1 MKLFQNTFARII
13 IFIIFGSILF
23 SLLLITIE
31 VMAMTFPDIKLAILI
46 SILRFAPYYFVL
58 LLSLNWLLISLIHG
72 LFIGLFFEVV
82 YRWIQKK
89 NLNN

>member
-46 SILRFAPYYFVL
+46 SILRFAPYYLLL
-58 LLSLNWLLISLIHG
+58 LLSLNWLLILLIHG